1 MNIRMATPGDAS
13 AYYDHM
19 LRHFRESGRDG
30 DFIFHPVLD
39 FEEWKKEEH
48 VAKMVEAF
56 SAPVSGL
63 GWQRVWIAEIGG
75 EVVGDVMLRASH
87 MAATAH
93 RCQFGIGIER
103 AARGQGLGRRMS
115 VQAISWARQQPELS
129 WIDLWVFAHNKPA
142 IALYDSLGFRA
153 IDTVIDQ
160 FRLHGQK
167 IDDTQMTLALG
178 R

>member
-1 MNIRMATPGDAS
+1 MNIRLATPDDLP

-19 LRHFRESGRDG
+19 LRHFRESGKDG

-39 FEEWKKEEH
+39 FEDWKKAEQ
-48 VAKMVEAF
+48 VATMLEAI
-56 SAPVSGL
+56 SAPISGTT
-63 GWQRVWIAEIGG
+63 WQRIWIAEVGG
-75 EVVGDVMLRASH
+75 EVVGDALLRASH

-103 AARGQGLGRRMS
+103 AARGQGVGRRLS
-115 VQAISWARQQPELS
+115 LQAISWARSQAELS

-142 IALYDSLGFRA
+142 IALYESLGFRA
-153 IDTVIDQ
+153 TDTVVDQ
-160 FRLHGQK
+160 FRVQGQK
-167 IDDTQMTLALG
+167 IDDTQMSLSLA